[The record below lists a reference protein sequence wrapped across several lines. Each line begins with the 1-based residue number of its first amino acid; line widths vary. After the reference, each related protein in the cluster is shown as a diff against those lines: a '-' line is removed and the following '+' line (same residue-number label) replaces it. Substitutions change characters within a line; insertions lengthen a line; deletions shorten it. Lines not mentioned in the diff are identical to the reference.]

1 MSYTIL
7 YDGAKTDIFN
17 ETILPLLE
25 DKEVV
30 SVAFELNAL
39 PALPEDSR
47 VLLWLS
53 DADLYLAL
61 PLAVKHLWQ
70 VGFLPH
76 PEMIRLYRTFD
87 VPKKAKEALQ
97 DIDRVR
103 DPVLAD
109 LMTCNDDLVF
119 GSVMLG
125 NPSTMRP
132 ASQMDEGFMS
142 KLIHLV
148 TFVRNLSHDCL
159 FPYKLTTAKNTT
171 VSTAALGIT
180 VVYRAS
186 GSDFTRRTVGETL
199 VDESTLNALILAPRS
214 LSQMVNF
221 LVTKLFNQKAG
232 QGVLPDYLGHI
243 KTESLVIKGTKELA
257 YSVDGQQMMAESV
270 TLAVQKDALKVL
282 STRLP
287 KKENPAEL
295 KESMRI
301 SGLPKGQAI
310 NELISRPLPWIYHSD
325 PEEVKETF
333 LTLKE
338 NARTSESYLVLMVLA
353 TLLAT
358 VGLFANS
365 APVIIGA
372 MILAPLMAP
381 IISLAMGVLRQN
393 TDLMMVSGKT
403 LFTGIILALYFGTL
417 LTLITPLQAINHE
430 IGARLS
436 PTLLDLAV
444 AIISG
449 IAGAY
454 ANARSDVAKSL
465 AGVAIAVALV
475 PPLAVSGI
483 GIGWLDWHVFWGA
496 FLLFMTNLVGIVLA
510 AAATFLMMGFSP
522 FHLAKK
528 GIVISLVFVGIV
540 SIPLVLAFDTM
551 VSEQRVVRALEGAQ
565 IADLEIKDVQVIHG
579 APMTVSVKLL
589 SQSPIEANRIEQVKA
604 KIESEVGE
612 PIRLEATSVLVR

>member
-1 MSYTIL
+1 MTYTIL

-17 ETILPLLE
+17 ETILPLFE
-25 DKEVV
+25 DKEFV
-30 SVAFELNAL
+30 SFAFDMNAL

-97 DIDRVR
+97 DIDSVEEA
-103 DPVLAD
+103 VLAD

-132 ASQMDEGFMS
+132 ASQMDEGLMS
-142 KLIHLV
+142 KLLHLV
-148 TFVRNLSHDCL
+148 TFVRNLRHDCL

-214 LSQMVNF
+214 LSQIVNF
-221 LVTKLFNQKAG
+221 LVTKLFSKKAE

-257 YSVDGQQMMAESV
+257 YSIDGQQMMAESV

-301 SGLPKGQAI
+301 SGLPKGQSI

-333 LTLKE
+333 VTLKE

-393 TDLMMVSGKT
+393 TDLMTVSGKT
-403 LFTGIILALYFGTL
+403 LFTGIVMALTFGTL

-510 AAATFLMMGFSP
+510 AAATFLLMGFSP

-540 SIPLVLAFDTM
+540 SIPLVLAFDAM
-551 VSEQRVVRALEGAQ
+551 VSEQRVVRALEGSQ
-565 IADLEIKDVQVIHG
+565 IEDLEIKDVQVIHG
-579 APMTVSVKLL
+579 SPMTVSVKLL
-589 SQSPIEANRIEQVKA
+589 SQSPIEAARIEQVKA

-612 PIRLEATSVLVR
+612 PIRLEATSVMVR

>member
-1 MSYTIL
+1 MGYTIL
-7 YDGAKTDIFN
+7 YDAAKLALF
-17 ETILPLLE
+17 EQSILPI
-25 DKEVV
+25 
-30 SVAFELNAL
+30 FEEPVQALPLDLAAL
-39 PALPEDSR
+39 PALAPDSQ
-47 VLLWLS
+47 VLLWLG
-53 DADLYLAL
+53 DADLQKFL
-61 PLAVKHLWQ
+61 PYAVQGGWQ

-76 PEMIRLYRTFD
+76 PEMVRFYRTFD
-87 VPKKAKEALQ
+87 TPKKPKDALQ
-97 DIDRVR
+97 DIVSVES
-103 DPVLAD
+103 PVLAD
-109 LMTCNDDLVF
+109 FLTCNGDLVF

-125 NPSTMRP
+125 NPNTMRP
-132 ASQMDEGFMS
+132 ASQMDDSFWS
-142 KLIHLV
+142 KVVHLLS
-148 TFVRNLSHDCL
+148 FIGNLKNDAL

-171 VSTAALGIT
+171 ISTAALGIT

-186 GSDFTRRTVGETL
+186 GSDFTRRTVGETP

-214 LSQMVNF
+214 LSQMVHF
-221 LVTKLFNQKAG
+221 LVTKLFSKKSQ
-232 QGVLPDYLGHI
+232 QGVLPNYLGHI
-243 KTESLVIKGTKELA
+243 KTESLLIKGSKELA
-257 YSVDGQQMMAESV
+257 YSIDGQQMMAESV
-270 TLAVQKDALKVL
+270 TLEVQKDALKVL
-282 STRLP
+282 SSHLP
-287 KKENPAEL
+287 NKENAAEL

-301 SGLPKGQAI
+301 SGLPKGQSI
-310 NELISRPLPWIYHSD
+310 NELVSRPLPWIYHSD

-393 TDLMMVSGKT
+393 TDLMTVSAKT
-403 LFTGIILALYFGTL
+403 LFTGILMALTFGTL
-417 LTLITPLQAINHE
+417 LTVITPLQSINHE
-430 IGARLS
+430 IAARLS
-436 PTLLDLAV
+436 PTLLDLGV

-510 AAATFLMMGFSP
+510 AAATFLIMGFSP

-528 GIVISLVFVGIV
+528 GIVISLVFVVIV

-551 VSEQRVVRALEGAQ
+551 VSEQRVVRALEGTH

-579 APMTVSVKLL
+579 SPMTVSLKLL
-589 SQSPIEANRIEQVKA
+589 SQSAIETSRIEQVKA
-604 KIESEVGE
+604 KIEAEVGE
-612 PIRLEATSVLVR
+612 PIRLEATSVMVR

>member
-1 MSYTIL
+1 MSYTVL
-7 YDGAKTDIFN
+7 YDGTKLESFELN
-17 ETILPLLE
+17 ILPLLE
-25 DKEVV
+25 GKEVV
-30 SVAFELNAL
+30 SIAL
-39 PALPEDSR
+39 DLGALPELAADAK

-53 DADLYLAL
+53 DADLYQVL
-61 PLAVKHLWQ
+61 PHAVKAQWQ

-87 VPKKAKEALQ
+87 IAKKPKEALQ
-97 DIDRVR
+97 DIDSVES
-103 DPVLAD
+103 PVMAD
-109 LMTCNDDLVF
+109 LMTCNGDLVF

-132 ASQMDEGFMS
+132 ASQMDDSFLSKIVHLISFM
-142 KLIHLV
+142 
-148 TFVRNLSHDCL
+148 RNLRHDCL

-171 VSTAALGIT
+171 ISTAALGIT

-186 GSDFTRRTVGETL
+186 GSDFTRRTVGETE

-214 LSQMVNF
+214 LSQMLHF
-221 LVTKLFNQKAG
+221 LATKLFSKKSQ
-232 QGVLPDYLGHI
+232 QGLLPDYLGHL

-257 YSVDGQQMMAESV
+257 YSIDGQQMMAESV
-270 TLAVQKDALKVL
+270 SLAIQKDALKVL
-282 STRLP
+282 SRRLP
-287 KKENPAEL
+287 EKENAVEL

-301 SGLPKGQAI
+301 SGLPKGQSI
-310 NELISRPLPWIYHSD
+310 NDLISRPLPWIYHSD

-333 LTLKE
+333 VTLKE

-381 IISLAMGVLRQN
+381 IISLAMGMLRQN
-393 TDLMMVSGKT
+393 TDLITVSAKT
-403 LFTGIILALYFGTL
+403 LFTGIILALSCGTL
-417 LTLITPLQAINHE
+417 LTLMTPLQSINSE

-436 PTLLDLAV
+436 PTLLDLGV

-449 IAGAY
+449 VAGAY

-510 AAATFLMMGFSP
+510 AAATFLVMGFSP

-528 GIVISLVFVGIV
+528 GILLSLVFVGIV
-540 SIPLVLAFDTM
+540 SVPLILAFDSM
-551 VSEQRVVRALEGAQ
+551 VTEQRVVNALEGSQ
-565 IADLEIKDVQVIHG
+565 IMGIEISDVRVLRG
-579 APMTVSVKLL
+579 SPMTVAVKLLAHNEITEQQLDSVKL
-589 SQSPIEANRIEQVKA
+589 RIEQ
-604 KIESEVGE
+604 EVGE
-612 PIRLEATSVLVR
+612 TVRLEAITARIR